1 MALWIHALLLL
12 SSLTAAA
19 GQILL
24 KQGATGRTGLLSFA
38 NGWVAGGLLFYA
50 VGTAIW
56 VFALSKAPLTLVYP
70 YTAITFVLVFLSGA
84 VLFGEGLAPRAMI
97 GAGLV
102 LSGIVLINLR

>member
-1 MALWIHALLLL
+1 MALWIHLLLL
-12 SSLTAAA
+12 ISSLTAAT

-24 KQGATGRTGLLSFA
+24 KQGATGRTDVLSFA
-38 NGWVAGGLLFYA
+38 NGWVAGGLLFYG

-56 VFALSKAPLTLVYP
+56 VFALSKAPLSLVYP

-84 VLFGEGLAPRAMI
+84 ALFGETIGPRAVI

-102 LSGIVLINLR
+102 LTGIVLINLR